1 MAEQAADLHT
11 SAIDQA
17 AAAVYLRAADL
28 DGHVQTLRDAYR
40 LRRDAMVSALP
51 GATPPGSRWSE
62 PDGGMFT
69 WVRLPGDVDTA
80 KLLPA
85 ALEHEVA
92 FAYRMYVTSKA
103 QTDRGLVEAGRG
115 GGFGAFVD
123 GRLVAQMSLVA
134 AGPDSHVF
142 QAVETDADRR
152 RQGPAGSLVHHASR
166 YGFAELGARTLV
178 MVADPNYFAI
188 SPYRAPVMSGITWGR
203 RRRRDRGSS
212 WRAARRSW

>member
-1 MAEQAADLHT
+1 MAAMTVHEPARPNW
-11 SAIDQA
+11 S
-17 AAAVYLRAADL
+17 AVYRPLHSDEDWAQSVELRMRCNER
-28 DGHVQTLRDAYR
+28 TL
-40 LRRDAMVSALP
+40 
-51 GATPPGSRWSE
+51 E
-62 PDGGMFT
+62 
-69 WVRLPGDVDTA
+69 
-80 KLLPA
+80 
-85 ALEHEVA
+85 
-92 FAYRMYVTSKA
+92 AYRMYVTSKA
-103 QTDRGLVEAGRG
+103 QTDRGLVEAGSG
-115 GGFGAFVD
+115 GWFGAFVD

-152 RQGPAGSLVHHASR
+152 RQGPAGSLVQHASR

-188 SPYRAPVMSGITWGR
+188 SPYRALVMSGITWGH